1 MGRSQ
6 VERNRTARG
15 RGSGRGGRSG
25 SHGGGRG
32 TPRSRTAAVVL
43 GDNSH
48 RYESHHGR
56 ANDDNNDDDDNDDPG
71 GWMMTF
77 EGVDDAAYR
86 DVVFRDV
93 KKSNDISTL
102 GGGDA
107 TDERHRVASDLMND
121 GDGQDGVAE
130 DWIRID
136 IKALDE
142 CLRKIPI
149 HERLGLPRHV
159 GDHLVRMY
167 GEDVCRKKT
176 LGELREESHCVVGTT
191 ESEMDNE
198 EKEGEKS
205 GEEAKGEE
213 AEEDLEAWLDDMIA

>member
-102 GGGDA
+102 GGGM
-107 TDERHRVASDLMND
+107 RRMSGIASP
-121 GDGQDGVAE
+121 
-130 DWIRID
+130 RI
-136 IKALDE
+136 
-142 CLRKIPI
+142 
-149 HERLGLPRHV
+149 
-159 GDHLVRMY
+159 
-167 GEDVCRKKT
+167 
-176 LGELREESHCVVGTT
+176 
-191 ESEMDNE
+191 
-198 EKEGEKS
+198 
-205 GEEAKGEE
+205 
-213 AEEDLEAWLDDMIA
+213 